1 MKLTKVE
8 ISGFRIF
15 DKLEDSTF
23 DFDTKSTGTADFVS
37 LYAPN
42 GFGKT
47 SFYDAVEWGM
57 TNSISR
63 FLLRSYENEKLV
75 ASQSNERF
83 IRNLNSD
90 KETFVNIYP
99 KEGAKVERNWRRHG
113 RQKHDILFS
122 KTSKIENQEFQKV
135 ILSQE
140 WISAFL
146 MESDGVVRFEK
157 FMKLPELNELN
168 QYYKNL
174 KGLIIAND
182 AKIKTLEIERNE
194 LKKSIQIY
202 KGENL
207 LEDINTKILELKNK
221 GEQIEEI
228 SLSTNRRGVLEFRN
242 NLSAIIL
249 NYDKLSN
256 RSKDVLDNIT
266 IATTGNDEILGVR
279 HYLETVAA
287 IRESE
292 EELKRLKT
300 IDKLFEAESLNKNAL
315 LKNAEKREKKNIE
328 IDFLTQ
334 LINDFDVYA
343 KTLAELSNNSKLQ
356 KSEQLQLD
364 SISNDLL
371 RLENEKTEFDARH
384 DSCVKQHSEIQTKL
398 KRFPEIKSDFEKT
411 SESVLSSKN
420 SLILSETEV
429 EKEETTQKLVKD
441 KILARETII
450 ERIKSY
456 EYDFLIEDEFRELDK
471 RIANVRSDTK
481 KLSKLQ
487 SNLADLEIRIAEQN
501 VLNSAIENFIRQG
514 LEIVNNQQ
522 LSDCPL
528 CTQSYE
534 NHAELASKIS
544 NNQALSSFLQ
554 HSLNEKS
561 KIQSEIAKMS
571 LSIEQQNIFLIQGY
585 ENSVRSLYIELNASS
600 NKIDSL
606 KKQISDIQESIA
618 KFDSKLLEIN
628 IELGGLDF
636 SSFEVQLKNNLEE
649 LERKRQLLSGEL
661 KKTQN
666 QISSLSEQLVSSQEK
681 LKILD
686 NEADS
691 LLQNENYLRVTDW
704 FKENFVE
711 QTPNVGTIEESKRFA
726 LDAASELKSE
736 KNPIETELSGIAE
749 KLVEYTNDKVKKDI
763 AELEQKRE
771 SEVKSIDRYNDFLKF
786 QLKLHVTNFNELRL
800 QDTLAEMRDFHN
812 REILKCNEIKSE
824 YLSLVE
830 FSKNLEPFLQSENSK
845 LELEKKNSELKFW
858 RKEIKEFLQ
867 NERDKVKEY
876 LRERVRDFFY
886 EKLINQL
893 YDKIDPH
900 PDFKKVEFK
909 PNFEVDPPR
918 LDVIVTNSNNNHE
931 IIPNLYYS
939 TAQIN
944 ILSLSIFLA
953 SALNSK
959 EYDCIFIDD
968 PIQSMDSINV
978 LSTID
983 LLRSIVVNHGKQ
995 VILSTHDQNFHNL
1008 LKKKIPPELFKS
1020 KFMELESFGKV
1031 KKETP

>member
-23 DFDTKSTGTADFVS
+23 DFATKSTGTADFVS

-83 IRNLNSD
+83 IRNLNSQED
-90 KETFVNIYP
+90 TFVNIHR
-99 KEGAKVERNWRRHG
+99 KEGDQVKRIWKKRG
-113 RQKHDILFS
+113 RQRHDILFG
-122 KTSKIENQEFQKV
+122 KTSEIENQEFQKV

-182 AKIKTLEIERNE
+182 AKIKTLEDERNE
-194 LKKSIQIY
+194 LKKTIQ
-202 KGENL
+202 KNEGENL
-207 LEDINTKILELKNK
+207 LEDINSIILELKKK

-228 SLSTNRRGVLEFRN
+228 SLSTNRKGVLDFRN
-242 NLSAIIL
+242 RLSVIIL
-249 NYDKLSN
+249 NYDRFSN
-256 RSKDVLDNIT
+256 QSKDVLDNVT
-266 IATTGNDEILGVR
+266 IATTGNNEILGVR
-279 HYLETVAA
+279 QYFETVTT

-292 EELKRLKT
+292 EELKRLK
-300 IDKLFEAESLNKNAL
+300 ILDELFEAESLNKNAF
-315 LKNAEKREKKNIE
+315 LKNAENRATKNTEIE
-328 IDFLTQ
+328 FLTQ
-334 LINDFDVYA
+334 LISDFSVYA
-343 KTLAELSNNSKLQ
+343 ETVTKLSNNSKLQ
-356 KSEQLQLD
+356 ESEKLQLD
-364 SISNDLL
+364 SVINDLR
-371 RLENEKTEFDARH
+371 RLENVKTEIDARH
-384 DSCVKQHSEIQTKL
+384 DSCIKQYAEIQNKL
-398 KRFPEIKSDFEKT
+398 NRLPEIKFDFENIT
-411 SESVLSSKN
+411 ESVLTSKG
-420 SLILSETEV
+420 SLISSEFEV
-429 EKEETTQKLVKD
+429 EEEEITQKLVKD
-441 KILARETII
+441 KIIARETII
-450 ERIKSY
+450 KKIKSY
-456 EYDFLIEDEFRELDK
+456 EYDFLIEIDFRELKK
-471 RIANVRSDTK
+471 RVTNVLSDTK
-481 KLSKLQ
+481 ELSKLQ
-487 SNLADLEIRIAEQN
+487 SNLADLEIRITEQN
-501 VLNSAIENFIRQG
+501 VLNSAIEEFIRQG

-534 NHAELASKIS
+534 NHIELASKIS
-544 NNQALSSFLQ
+544 NNEILSSFLQ
-554 HSLNEKS
+554 NSLNEKNE
-561 KIQSEIAKMS
+561 IQSELAKLS
-571 LSIEQQNIFLIQGY
+571 LSIEQQNDFLIRAY
-585 ENSVRSLYIELNASS
+585 ENSITSLNKELNASS
-600 NKIDSL
+600 GKIESL

-618 KFDSKLLEIN
+618 TFDSKLLAIN
-628 IELGGLDF
+628 IELGGSDF
-636 SSFEVQLKNNLEE
+636 SSVEVQLKSYLLEFEQQKDLLFGE
-649 LERKRQLLSGEL
+649 LE
-661 KKTQN
+661 KTRN
-666 QISSLSEQLVSSQEK
+666 QISLLSEQSVSRNEK
-681 LKILD
+681 LKILK

-691 LLQNENYLRVTDW
+691 LLQNENYLRVNDW
-704 FKENFVE
+704 FKEYFPE
-711 QTPNVGTIEESKRFA
+711 QLPNSEKIEESKRFA
-726 LDAASELKSE
+726 LDGARKLKSE
-736 KNPIETELSGIAE
+736 KDSIDTKITKITEILAG
-749 KLVEYTNDKVKKDI
+749 YTNDKVKKDI
-763 AELEQKRE
+763 SELEQKRE
-771 SEVKSIDRYNDFLKF
+771 NAVKSIDRYNEFLKF
-786 QLKLHVTNFNELRL
+786 QLKLDVTNFNELQL
-800 QDTLAEMRDFHN
+800 QETLEEMIDFHN
-812 REILKCNEIKSE
+812 RERIKSNEIKSE

-845 LELEKKNSELKFW
+845 IELEKKNSELKFW
-858 RKEIKEFLQ
+858 KKDMKDFLQ
-867 NERDKVKEY
+867 NERNKVKAY
-876 LRERVRDFFY
+876 LRERVKDFFY

-909 PNFEVDPPR
+909 PDFEVDPPR
-918 LDVIVTNSNNNHE
+918 LDVIVTDSNNNHE

-959 EYDCIFIDD
+959 QYDCIFIDD

-995 VILSTHDQNFHNL
+995 IILSTHDQNFHNL
-1008 LKKKIPPELFKS
+1008 LKKKMPPELFKS